1 MSALGKGVVKLVSKI
16 SGKLG
21 RETAEQAAKA
31 VATSSDNVFSGLRHL
46 WKGADEAVEQS
57 IKSVERSGK
66 ELIESTLHKDFA
78 GDFARKVRETTNKIH
93 QSLSGAEAQANSVI
107 QSGAPI
113 KRVGDLLKDN
123 PDEFIQR
130 AVGDD
135 LGVIIVPESIKGGGP
150 ETIKNYVRNMIR
162 DPLSRMQQ
170 AEVQLH
176 YVNRAKDVMREP
188 NGLQNLKS
196 LLDVERKEAG
206 GFFGSGLERNVPEL
220 RNLIDDVNEVYS
232 LNRSSV
238 SDRKFIQE
246 AISLASDPSNAETFK
261 LFMAN
266 PSNAS
271 RWAKMKMSS
280 GFVGDMIKRMDP
292 RISLKRKLIG
302 ITPKETAKHLGL
314 GLATLGAGYGAV
326 KVYNWFGN
334 NDPKRVESV
343 GASIQS
349 SLPGIDS
356 KGVGQSMIQDVQS
369 SISKITHL
377 ANNVNS
383 GLGEDNAPEAIRSYL
398 SGVSTE
404 IGKITNNLEKWDLV
418 VNSATNKPAAL
429 ALGNNLVEFVRDTS
443 GQIGKLSSQIGVSIE
458 ETGKAGI
465 TDTNISKVQDFL
477 GLHPSGKLDR
487 DTAERLRDLEN
498 EFNRRAG
505 TNRFSGVFV
514 VPEIG
519 HVIDYNNLV
528 QAYQRIQKY

>member
-1 MSALGKGVVKLVSKI
+1 M
-16 SGKLG
+16 G

-31 VATSSDNVFSGLRHL
+31 VASSSDNVFSGLRHL

-57 IKSVERSGK
+57 IKGVEKSGR

-78 GDFARKVRETTNKIH
+78 GDFARRVRETTNKIH

-107 QSGAPI
+107 QSGGPI
-113 KRVGDLLKDN
+113 KRVGDLLEN
-123 PDEFIQR
+123 SPDEFIQR
-130 AVGDD
+130 AVGDN
-135 LGVIIVPESIKGGGP
+135 LGVIIVPESIKSSGP
-150 ETIKNYVRNMIR
+150 EAIKNYVRNTIR
-162 DPLSRMQQ
+162 DPLSRVQQ
-170 AEVQLH
+170 AEAQLH
-176 YVNRAKDVMREP
+176 YINRAKDVMREP
-188 NGLQNLKS
+188 NGLQNLKN

-232 LNRSSV
+232 LNRSGV
-238 SDRKFIQE
+238 NDRKFIQE
-246 AISLASDPSNAETFK
+246 AISLASDPSNSETFK

-271 RWAKMKMSS
+271 RWAKMKMSP

-302 ITPKETAKHLGL
+302 ITPKETVKRLGL
-314 GLATLGAGYGAV
+314 GLATLGAGYGAI

-334 NDPKRVESV
+334 NDPKRVESA
-343 GASIQS
+343 GTSIQS
-349 SLPGIDS
+349 SLSSVGS
-356 KGVGQSMIQDVQS
+356 KGIGQSITQDVQN

-383 GLGEDNAPEAIRSYL
+383 GLGEDNAPESIRSYI
-398 SGVSTE
+398 SGISTE
-404 IGKITNNLEKWDLV
+404 ISKITNNLEKWDLV
-418 VNSATNKPAAL
+418 VNSATDKSVAL
-429 ALGNNLVEFVRDTS
+429 ALGNNLVEFVKDIS
-443 GQIGKLSSQIGVSIE
+443 GQIGKLSSQIGVSVE

-465 TDTNISKVQDFL
+465 TDTNILKIQEFL

-498 EFNRRAG
+498 EFNRKAG
-505 TNRFSGVFV
+505 TDRFSGIFV

-519 HVIDYNNLV
+519 HVIDYNNLI